1 MKIYFYIIMFSLG
14 LLFVSCTNV
23 ILNEKNDVDNIGN
36 KNSDKSPNPNS
47 QMHDLINLSEYS
59 ESQRK
64 SLLQSASN
72 KASKRVL
79 QIELNLT
86 DRYGLMDRKKIIRNS
101 PYTLIYLYA
110 DWWAECVKSKPSVR
124 KLESDLNEEKILIY
138 SLSTETKIG
147 RDFSIFFRNTSIP
160 ATYLINNDGEIMNKW
175 KTSPN
180 QEHAKVLKKSLRE

>member
-36 KNSDKSPNPNS
+36 KNSGKSPNPNS

-59 ESQRK
+59 ESQKK

-79 QIELNLT
+79 QIELNSI
-86 DRYGLMDRKKIIRNS
+86 DKYGLMDRKKIIRNS

-110 DWWAECVKSKPSVR
+110 DW
-124 KLESDLNEEKILIY
+124 
-138 SLSTETKIG
+138 
-147 RDFSIFFRNTSIP
+147 
-160 ATYLINNDGEIMNKW
+160 
-175 KTSPN
+175 
-180 QEHAKVLKKSLRE
+180 

>member
-59 ESQRK
+59 ESQKK

-79 QIELNLT
+79 QIELNLI
-86 DRYGLMDRKKIIRNS
+86 DKYGLMDREKIIRNS

-110 DWWAECVKSKPSVR
+110 DW
-124 KLESDLNEEKILIY
+124 
-138 SLSTETKIG
+138 
-147 RDFSIFFRNTSIP
+147 
-160 ATYLINNDGEIMNKW
+160 
-175 KTSPN
+175 
-180 QEHAKVLKKSLRE
+180 

>member
-14 LLFVSCTNV
+14 LLFASCTNV

-36 KNSDKSPNPNS
+36 KNSDKAPNPNS

-59 ESQRK
+59 ESQKK

-79 QIELNLT
+79 QIELNLI
-86 DRYGLMDRKKIIRNS
+86 DKYGLMDREKIIQNS

-110 DWWAECVKSKPSVR
+110 DW
-124 KLESDLNEEKILIY
+124 
-138 SLSTETKIG
+138 
-147 RDFSIFFRNTSIP
+147 
-160 ATYLINNDGEIMNKW
+160 
-175 KTSPN
+175 
-180 QEHAKVLKKSLRE
+180 

>member
-1 MKIYFYIIMFSLG
+1 MKIYFYMIMFSLG

-23 ILNEKNDVDNIGN
+23 ILNEKNDVGNIGN

-47 QMHDLINLSEYS
+47 QMHDLIKLSEYS
-59 ESQRK
+59 ESQKK

-79 QIELNLT
+79 QIELNLI

-110 DWWAECVKSKPSVR
+110 DW
-124 KLESDLNEEKILIY
+124 
-138 SLSTETKIG
+138 
-147 RDFSIFFRNTSIP
+147 
-160 ATYLINNDGEIMNKW
+160 
-175 KTSPN
+175 
-180 QEHAKVLKKSLRE
+180 

>member
-36 KNSDKSPNPNS
+36 ENLDKSPNPNS

-59 ESQRK
+59 ESQKK

-72 KASKRVL
+72 KTSKRVL
-79 QIELNLT
+79 QIELNLIEK
-86 DRYGLMDRKKIIRNS
+86 YGLMDRKKIIRNS

-110 DWWAECVKSKPSVR
+110 DW
-124 KLESDLNEEKILIY
+124 
-138 SLSTETKIG
+138 
-147 RDFSIFFRNTSIP
+147 
-160 ATYLINNDGEIMNKW
+160 
-175 KTSPN
+175 
-180 QEHAKVLKKSLRE
+180 

>member
-36 KNSDKSPNPNS
+36 KNSDKAPNPNS

-59 ESQRK
+59 ESQKK

-79 QIELNLT
+79 QIELNLI
-86 DRYGLMDRKKIIRNS
+86 DKYGLMDREKIIRKS

-110 DWWAECVKSKPSVR
+110 DW
-124 KLESDLNEEKILIY
+124 
-138 SLSTETKIG
+138 
-147 RDFSIFFRNTSIP
+147 
-160 ATYLINNDGEIMNKW
+160 
-175 KTSPN
+175 
-180 QEHAKVLKKSLRE
+180 